1 MDIGAVRKSAI
12 GGGIALPHASL
23 KMIKGSLVMVR
34 AATVAIGILYACD
47 FFAFGGRYTEMAMR
61 VISAI
66 ERSFV

>member
-1 MDIGAVRKSAI
+1 
-12 GGGIALPHASL
+12 
-23 KMIKGSLVMVR
+23 MVR
-34 AATVAIGILYACD
+34 ATTVAIGILYACD